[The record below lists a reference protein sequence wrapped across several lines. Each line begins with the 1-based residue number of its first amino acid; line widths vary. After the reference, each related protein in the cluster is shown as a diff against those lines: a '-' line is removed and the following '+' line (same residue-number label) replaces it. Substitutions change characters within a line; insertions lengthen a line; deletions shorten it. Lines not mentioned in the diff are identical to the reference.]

1 MHFSNV
7 IYKKPYRISRGE
19 NVTAVSSTVLFR
31 SELFRSESKSSGF
44 HTSERPRGSS
54 LPCSDHMDHIS
65 I

>member
-19 NVTAVSSTVLFR
+19 NVTAVSNAV
-31 SELFRSESKSSGF
+31 LFRSESKSSGF
-44 HTSERPRGSS
+44 HTNERPRGSS